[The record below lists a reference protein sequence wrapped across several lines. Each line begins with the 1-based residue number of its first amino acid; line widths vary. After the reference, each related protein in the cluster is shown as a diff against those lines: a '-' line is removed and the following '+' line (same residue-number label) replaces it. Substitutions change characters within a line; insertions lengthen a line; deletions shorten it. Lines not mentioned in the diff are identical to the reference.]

1 MTPTTAIVLAAG
13 VGSRLRPLTE
23 RTPKC
28 LISIGHETIVG
39 RLVRQLAAAGV
50 RELVVATG
58 HLDGLVRDALRDVPM
73 VTRFAHCHDHATTQN
88 VVSLQ
93 RAMALVGD
101 GASVVKFDGDV
112 VLDDAVLTR
121 LFAVGAD
128 GAAAVDDRATPPD
141 EAMKVYTRSGG
152 ITRFG
157 KGLDA
162 ARAAGESIGVECFTA
177 DAAGAL
183 RRCLDAAVGAGRT
196 DVYYEDV
203 YNDLLDAGRVMRA
216 VTVGDLRWMEVDDA
230 DDLSRARAMFGAP

>member
-13 VGSRLRPLTE
+13 VGSRLRPITE
-23 RTPKC
+23 HTPKC
-28 LISIGHETIVG
+28 LVPIGRETILG

-58 HLDGLVRDALRDVPM
+58 HLDGLVRDALRDAPISA
-73 VTRFAHCHDHATTQN
+73 RFAHCSDHATTQN

-93 RAMALVGD
+93 RAMACAGD

-112 VLDDAVLTR
+112 VLDDAVLSR
-121 LFAVGAD
+121 LFAAD
-128 GAAAVDDRATPPD
+128 AGAAVAVDDRAAPPD
-141 EAMKVYTRSGG
+141 EAMKVYAQAGAIG
-152 ITRFG
+152 RFG

-162 ARAAGESIGVECFTA
+162 ARAAGESIGVECFNAET
-177 DAAGAL
+177 AGAL
-183 RRCLDAAVGAGRT
+183 RRALDAAVHAGRT

-216 VTVGDLRWMEVDDA
+216 VSVGDLRWMEVDDA
-230 DDLSRARAMFGAP
+230 DDLSRARAMFGGP